1 MEKILIICVDRDN
14 DLGRKT
20 DVQGPVIGR
29 EPNLKA
35 ASKLALADPT
45 EADANCIFAAVK
57 KFDELKAK
65 FPNLEIA
72 TVTGIG
78 KSGFE
83 SDREISRQL
92 DIVLEKFP
100 AEGLVLVTDG
110 AEDDQVLP
118 ILQSRSR
125 IVSKETLIIKQAME
139 IESAFFTVK
148 EALKDPYIARIAFG
162 LPGIVLLFYALT
174 YIYGAQAL
182 FIQGLM
188 LIVGIYLLLK
198 GFGIEEIAI
207 SSLRRV
213 TKGISLQRISSLFYI
228 GAFFIIAFGAYTAF
242 NNFVGIQMTDLLLDS
257 VSVIHSTYIFVVL
270 AAMSMIIGRI
280 LDLLHFKKAY
290 LIRRYLFT
298 GVSIIMVWFVL
309 DAGTLVFLR
318 QADLAW
324 FLMTLIGSFA
334 ILLVSFRAL
343 SIMDIKKK
351 ITKLLIGLPVYNK
364 EGKWLGKVEKINKAK
379 NTIAFVDSKT
389 KDLKEIP
396 KEKFKMREGRIL
408 LMQ

>member
-1 MEKILIICVDRDN
+1 MEKILIISVDRDN

-20 DVQGPVIGR
+20 NVQGPVIGR
-29 EPNLKA
+29 EANLKA
-35 ASKLALADPT
+35 ASKLALADPA
-45 EADANCIFAAVK
+45 ESDANCIFAAVK
-57 KFDELKAK
+57 KFDELKPK
-65 FPNLEIA
+65 FQNLEIA
-72 TVTGIG
+72 AVTGIG

-100 AEGLVLVTDG
+100 AEGFVLVTNG
-110 AEDDQVLP
+110 AEDDQVIP
-118 ILQSRSR
+118 VLQSRAK
-125 IVSKETLIIKQAME
+125 IVSKETVIIKQAME

-174 YIYGAQAL
+174 FLYGAQAL

-188 LIVGIYLLLK
+188 LIVGAYLLLK
-198 GFGIEEIAI
+198 GFGIEEMAI
-207 SSLRRV
+207 SNLRRI
-213 TKGISLQRISSLFYI
+213 TGSISLQRISSLFYI
-228 GAFFIIAFGAYTAF
+228 GAFFIIAFGAYTAL
-242 NNFVGIQMTDLLLDS
+242 NNFMGMQMTDLLLDS
-257 VSVIHSTYIFVVL
+257 VSIIQSTYIFLVL
-270 AAMSMIIGRI
+270 AALSMIIGRI
-280 LDLLHFKKAY
+280 LDVIHFKKAY
-290 LIRRYLFT
+290 LIRKYLLT
-298 GVSIIMVWFVL
+298 GVSVIMIWFIL

-324 FLMTLIGSFA
+324 FLITLIGSFA
-334 ILLVSFRAL
+334 ILLFSFRVL
-343 SIMDIKKK
+343 SIMDIKEK

-379 NTIAFVDSKT
+379 NSIAFADFKT
-389 KDLKEIP
+389 KELKEIQ

-408 LMQ
+408 LTQ